1 MEAPRIS
8 PVWAPRVP
16 QHKIR
21 QLYLDDAQR
30 IYDDALIANVGYG
43 LLARCQSFLAANE
56 AARGRA
62 ICPVCSAI
70 VPHTGDNSEVMQ
82 CAQCGWELTWG
93 EYFATFQHRQL
104 SGAEPVL
111 ELFSD
116 FVERFPKAK
125 RPQERVFLIDRLIHG
140 FHWYHKFGCTRP
152 VAVNLIEGRLSE
164 VIAFLDNLTYGE
176 GSTPGTREAQAEWVK
191 NSQNA
196 RQWALRPPNDK
207 G

>member
-1 MEAPRIS
+1 METPKVLS
-8 PVWAPRVP
+8 SWAPRVP

-21 QLYLDDAQR
+21 QLYLDDAQA
-30 IYDDALIANVGYG
+30 IYDDALIADVGYG
-43 LLARCQSFLAANE
+43 LLARCESFLAANE

-62 ICPVCSAI
+62 ICPACSAL
-70 VPHTGDNSEVMQ
+70 VPHTGEKSEVMR

-111 ELFSD
+111 ELFGD
-116 FVERFPKAK
+116 FVQRFPKAK

-140 FHWYHKFGCTRP
+140 FHWYHKFGFTRP

-164 VIAFLDNLTYGE
+164 VILFLDNLTYGE
-176 GSTPGTREAQAEWVK
+176 GSAPGTREAQAEWVK

-196 RQWALRPPNDK
+196 RQWALRPADNES
-207 G
+207 